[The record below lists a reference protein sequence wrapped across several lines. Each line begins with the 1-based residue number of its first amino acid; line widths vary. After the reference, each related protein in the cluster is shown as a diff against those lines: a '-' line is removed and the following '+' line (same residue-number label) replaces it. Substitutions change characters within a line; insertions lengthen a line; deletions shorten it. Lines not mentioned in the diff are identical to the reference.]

1 MIAIYRSAFH
11 YFGRSLPFLLAM
23 AALIEGL
30 TLLFPSKGIEGGRMV
45 FLFLMAYY
53 FHRHFLY
60 GELLTWKASLV
71 SAPPAKFGWFLIASF
86 VMIFAAVAMSITAA
100 IISVGPLGSAGYE
113 TFVGA
118 TVIFMM
124 PAYLLLL
131 SLFGLGLPAIVAR
144 NRAYRLT
151 TGLKAGPRLA
161 LGLIFGPGVTGGLI
175 LALTLLAFPR
185 LATLPALQASFGEW
199 ALGTLATTLGFL
211 PTILAVA
218 VLCQAY
224 RRAYPP
230 EA

>member
-1 MIAIYRSAFH
+1 MIAIYRSAFQ

-30 TLLFPSKGIEGGRMV
+30 TLLFPSNGFEGVRMV
-45 FLFLMAYY
+45 LLFLMAYY

-86 VMIFAAVAMSITAA
+86 AMIITAVAMSITAA
-100 IISVGPLGSAGYE
+100 IIAVGPLGSAGYE

-124 PAYLLLL
+124 PAYLLIL

-144 NRAYRLT
+144 NRAYRLR
-151 TGLKAGPRLA
+151 TGLKASPRVA
-161 LGLIFGPGVTGGLI
+161 LGLILGPGVTGGLI
-175 LALTLLAFPR
+175 LAAGLLVLSR
-185 LATLPALQASFGEW
+185 LEALPALQTGFSQW

-211 PTILAVA
+211 STILAVA
-218 VLCQAY
+218 VLCHAY